1 MPHTLASLAAHVQ
14 GTLVVPPAS
23 GGSAGSDSTGSDSTG
38 SASTGSAST
47 GSASAGAATPIV
59 GAATLDLAGAGDIT
73 LVDSAEKLHLLARSR
88 ARAAIVPA
96 GSGPLDRTTIEV
108 ADVHAAFAAVIGL
121 LRPAR
126 PVAMR
131 GVSPLAVVDPT
142 ARIATDVDIH
152 PLATIG
158 ADAEIGPGVTIHS
171 GVRIGAGC
179 RIGVGTVIFPNAV
192 LYDDTRVGARCTIH
206 ATAVLGAHGFGYKAA
221 GGGYL
226 LSAQL
231 GWVELGDD
239 VDVGAGTTID
249 RGTYGPTAIA
259 PGTKLDNQVMI
270 AHNVRLGRHNM
281 ICSQVG
287 VAGSTTTG
295 DWVVMAGQVGV
306 RDHVHIG
313 DKAVLGARS
322 GVSNDVPAGMT
333 VLGEPAIDLRD
344 RKLQLATI
352 SKLPEMRKDLKRL
365 AARVD
370 AIEADRGRDR
380 GPGDAASD
388 AA

>member
-1 MPHTLASLAAHVQ
+1 MAITLEALARHVA
-14 GTLVVPPAS
+14 GTLVGS
-23 GGSAGSDSTGSDSTG
+23 GRPVAD
-38 SASTGSAST
+38 
-47 GSASAGAATPIV
+47 
-59 GAATLDLAGAGDIT
+59 AATLETAGPGDIT
-73 LVDSAEKLHLLARSR
+73 LVDAADKLHQLARSR
-88 ARAAIVPA
+88 AAAAIVPQ
-96 GSGPLDRTTIEV
+96 GSGPLDRPTIEV
-108 ADVHAAFAAVIGL
+108 PDVHAAFAAVIGL
-121 LRPAR
+121 LRPPRRAAR
-126 PVAMR
+126 I

-142 ARIATDVDIH
+142 ARIAADVDIH
-152 PLATIG
+152 PLATIA
-158 ADAEIGPGVTIHS
+158 ADAEIGRGVTIHS
-171 GVRIGAGC
+171 GARIGAGC
-179 RIGVGTVIFPNAV
+179 CIGAGTTIFPNAV

-206 ATAVLGAHGFGYKAA
+206 ATAVLGAYGFGYKATA
-221 GGGYL
+221 GGYV

-249 RGTYGPTAIA
+249 RGTYGPTLIA
-259 PGTKLDNQVMI
+259 SGTKLDNQVMI

-322 GVSNDVPAGMT
+322 GVSNDVPAGLT

-365 AARVD
+365 AARVE
-370 AIEADRGRDR
+370 AIEHGAIEQGAIERESGQDRVDG
-380 GPGDAASD
+380 GAA
-388 AA
+388 A